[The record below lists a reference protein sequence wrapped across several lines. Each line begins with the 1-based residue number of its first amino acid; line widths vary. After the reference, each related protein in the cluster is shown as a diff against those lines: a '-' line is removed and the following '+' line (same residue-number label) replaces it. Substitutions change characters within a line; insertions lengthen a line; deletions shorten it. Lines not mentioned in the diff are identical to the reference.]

1 MAGKKKKIFL
11 ITILM
16 LVFLIIIGVGFLGRI
31 KNVKVVGCEYY
42 TQEEIEKQI
51 MDSEITKN
59 TFGLY
64 YTYATGKGK
73 ELPFV
78 DSISVEVK
86 E

>member
-11 ITILM
+11 ITILI

-51 MDSEITKN
+51 MDSQITKILLDYIIPMPQEREKN
-59 TFGLY
+59 FRLWIVF
-64 YTYATGKGK
+64 
-73 ELPFV
+73 P
-78 DSISVEVK
+78 
-86 E
+86 